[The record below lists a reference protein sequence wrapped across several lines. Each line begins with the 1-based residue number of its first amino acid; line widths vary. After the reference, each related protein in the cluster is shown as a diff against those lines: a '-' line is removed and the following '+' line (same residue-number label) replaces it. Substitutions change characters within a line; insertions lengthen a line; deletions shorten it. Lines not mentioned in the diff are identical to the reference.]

1 MDLQDKIRILGDAA
15 KYDASCAS
23 SGSSRRSGR
32 GGTGTGT
39 MAGICHTWS
48 DDGRCVSLLKVL
60 QTNLCVN
67 DCAYCVNRASGNT
80 PRASFEPEELAEL
93 TIQFYRRNYIEGL
106 FLSSGVERSPDFTME
121 RMLQTVRI
129 LRERHRFGGYIHA
142 KAIPGA
148 SPGLVDRLGR
158 LADRMSVN
166 IELPTE
172 RSLKLLAPA
181 KDRGAIL
188 TPMGLLAERIREF
201 REARASS
208 ARAPRFAPAGQST
221 QLVLGAS
228 PEDDLQILRLAE
240 GLYRKYSLRRVY
252 YSAYVPVSTDPR
264 LPVPAAPPLR
274 REHRTYQ
281 ADWLLRHYGFRAE
294 ELLSEER
301 PRFEEDLD
309 PKAAWALRNL
319 QFFPVEVNTAPPSRL
334 LRVPGIGRTS
344 AKRILEARRERRLT
358 PEALSRLGVVMKRAR
373 FFLLCDGRAC
383 WSGPLDPT
391 GLRARVGDAPTCPRE
406 RGRQLL
412 LFGEPGETAKNGG
425 ADAAAPARRG
435 NAAGLGALGGSER
448 LEPEPADTGDASAR
462 SAPTAA

>member
-1 MDLQDKIRILGDAA
+1 
-15 KYDASCAS
+15 
-23 SGSSRRSGR
+23 
-32 GGTGTGT
+32 
-39 MAGICHTWS
+39 
-48 DDGRCVSLLKVL
+48 
-60 QTNLCVN
+60 
-67 DCAYCVNRASGNT
+67 
-80 PRASFEPEELAEL
+80 
-93 TIQFYRRNYIEGL
+93 
-106 FLSSGVERSPDFTME
+106 ME
-121 RMLQTVRI
+121 RMLETVRI

-148 SPGLVDRLGR
+148 SPELTERLGR

-181 KDRGAIL
+181 KDRNAIL
-188 TPMGLLAERIREF
+188 TPMGLLAERIRESE
-201 REARASS
+201 EARASS
-208 ARAPRFAPAGQST
+208 TRAPRFAPAGQST

-228 PEDDLQILRLAE
+228 PENDLQILRLAE

-264 LPVPAAPPLR
+264 LPAPAAPPLR
-274 REHRTYQ
+274 REHRAYQ

-294 ELLSEER
+294 ELLSEDR
-301 PRFEEDLD
+301 PRFEDDLD

-319 QFFPVEVNTAPPSRL
+319 RFFPVEANTAPPSEL

-358 PEALSRLGVVMKRAR
+358 PEVLARLGVVMKRAR

-383 WSGPLDPT
+383 WSGHLDPA

-412 LFGEPGETAKNGG
+412 LFGEPGETAGNRTTEEVG
-425 ADAAAPARRG
+425 DAGTFGKPERIAAGPTEKIGVPARR
-435 NAAGLGALGGSER
+435 
-448 LEPEPADTGDASAR
+448 
-462 SAPTAA
+462 APTAA